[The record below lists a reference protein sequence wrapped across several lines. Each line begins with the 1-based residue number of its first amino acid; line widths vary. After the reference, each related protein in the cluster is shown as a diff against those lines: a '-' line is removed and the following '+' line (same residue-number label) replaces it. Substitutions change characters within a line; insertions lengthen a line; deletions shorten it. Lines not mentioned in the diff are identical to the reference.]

1 MNGVHVVTIQDFE
14 RQYASARAANHCRP
28 IISLSS
34 SLVRVGKS
42 EDFMGDRANA
52 ANALIRIQSR
62 LRNSKEIACMS
73 SPILEQLCQAVIDGD
88 VDKVNQLCREALQR
102 GIDPLEAISKGL
114 ARGAKELGDR
124 FGRGEV
130 FLVDLMLAGEA
141 MKAGTA
147 MLLPN
152 VKEASTRRQSLGKVL
167 MGTVKGDIHSIGK
180 DIVATLT
187 EAEGFEVENIGE
199 DIPEGT
205 FVGKVKEHK
214 PSVLGLSSLMTVT
227 MPAQRE
233 VIKLLEND
241 ALRSQVK
248 VIVGGAPTSQ
258 NWADEIG
265 ADGWAGDAVSASK
278 KVRQLVGK

>member
-1 MNGVHVVTIQDFE
+1 
-14 RQYASARAANHCRP
+14 
-28 IISLSS
+28 
-34 SLVRVGKS
+34 
-42 EDFMGDRANA
+42 
-52 ANALIRIQSR
+52 
-62 LRNSKEIACMS
+62 MS

-88 VDKVNQLCREALQR
+88 IDKVNQLCREALQR

-152 VKEASTRRQSLGKVL
+152 VKEASTRRQSLGKVM

-180 DIVATLT
+180 DIVATLM
-187 EAEGFEVENIGE
+187 EAEGFEIENIGE

-265 ADGWAGDAVSASK
+265 ADGWAGDAVSATK